1 MRQRSPTPLEAALHR
16 TGRRYART
24 GWFTRYYVPAKLRL
38 DPVHRDV
45 LAMAPA
51 GSNADAFG
59 HVLDLGCGRGQ
70 LGVALLE
77 AGLAQSVLAIDS
89 RATAVRDA
97 SRAGA
102 GLAFTAERRD
112 LAQSFS
118 LPRCDTVLLIDVLY
132 QLRSEHQALLLARVA
147 DAAPRL
153 ILIRT
158 PDPLRGTRSRLIHA
172 GEILFRRVWPH
183 CGATVNIP
191 APDALRIRLAR
202 SGYDA
207 TIRPCSRGTPFANL
221 LLIANGAVARS
232 DGGKHRANIR
242 VPEMPSISR

>member
-1 MRQRSPTPLEAALHR
+1 MVR
-16 TGRRYART
+16 TSRRYARS
-24 GWFTRYYVPAKLRL
+24 GWFTRYYVPAKLQL

-51 GSNADAFG
+51 NANAAAFG
-59 HVLDLGCGRGQ
+59 HVLDLGCGSGQ
-70 LGVALLE
+70 LGIALLE

-97 SRAGA
+97 ARAGA
-102 GLAFTAERRD
+102 GIAFTAERRD
-112 LAQSFS
+112 LAQPFN

-132 QLRSEHQALLLARVA
+132 QLASEHQTRLLSRVTE
-147 DAAPRL
+147 AAPRL

-191 APDALRIRLAR
+191 APDALRIRLTR
-202 SGYDA
+202 CGYDV

-221 LLIANGAVARS
+221 LLTANRTVTPP
-232 DGGKHRANIR
+232 DGNNHQAN
-242 VPEMPSISR
+242 VLLSEAQSISR